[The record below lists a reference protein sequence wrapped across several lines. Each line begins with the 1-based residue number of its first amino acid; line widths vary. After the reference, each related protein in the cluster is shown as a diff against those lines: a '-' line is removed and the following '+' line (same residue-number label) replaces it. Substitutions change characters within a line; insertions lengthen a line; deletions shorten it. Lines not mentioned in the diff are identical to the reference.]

1 MTWLQPTLVTGVP
14 KSFFPDPETAREL
27 LQEELARPEY
37 QEPFLERVARW
48 FNELVDSARDA
59 TATSGGLSQLAAL
72 VLLAL
77 LVVGVAVALS
87 RLRANPTPA
96 TSGAAVFSDAP
107 ETAEEHRRRANVA
120 LKQQLWGEAVIESVR
135 ALASGLVERN
145 LMPEQSGVTVHEISW
160 RAAELFPGHRR
171 RLETMTAVFD
181 ETRYG
186 ERAADEARARDVV
199 ALEAELGVA
208 QSRGA
213 RALAGRRSW
222 CRDDDGGHRRPAAA
236 PTARRGVRRS

>member
-1 MTWLQPTLVTGVP
+1 MPRSL
-14 KSFFPDPETAREL
+14 FPDPETAREL
-27 LQEELARPEY
+27 LQDELARPEY

-96 TSGAAVFSDAP
+96 KSGTAVFSDAP
-107 ETAEEHRRRANVA
+107 ETAEEHRRRANAA
-120 LKQQLWGEAVIESVR
+120 LRQERWGEAVIESVR

-145 LMPEQSGVTVHEISW
+145 LMPEQSGVTVHEIGW

-171 RLETMTAVFD
+171 RLETMTTVFD

-186 ERAADEARARDVV
+186 ERAADEARAREVV
-199 ALEAELGVA
+199 ALEAELG
-208 QSRGA
+208 SRSPEGSGA
-213 RALAGRRSW
+213 RG
-222 CRDDDGGHRRPAAA
+222 PAIVV
-236 PTARRGVRRS
+236 PR